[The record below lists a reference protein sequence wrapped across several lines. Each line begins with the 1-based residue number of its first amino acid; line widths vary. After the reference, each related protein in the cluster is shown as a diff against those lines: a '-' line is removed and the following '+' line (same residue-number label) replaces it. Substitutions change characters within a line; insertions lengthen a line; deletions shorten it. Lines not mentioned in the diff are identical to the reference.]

1 MLLSKESKRAL
12 LFFIIVLLKFGTLA
26 LFIVLIN
33 IPIPIEL
40 LLFAGVSYIVTAVLL
55 VIYVFFPERK

>member
-1 MLLSKESKRAL
+1 MRLSKESKRGL

-33 IPIPIEL
+33 SPISKEL